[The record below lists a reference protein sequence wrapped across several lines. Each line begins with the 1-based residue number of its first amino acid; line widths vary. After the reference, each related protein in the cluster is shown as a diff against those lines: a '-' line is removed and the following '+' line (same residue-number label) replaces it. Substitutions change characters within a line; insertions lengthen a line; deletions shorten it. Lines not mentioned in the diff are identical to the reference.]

1 MNHPN
6 PSAKDLVENIVGV
19 SLPRTKNFKEA
30 EGKVTIAEDAVAKE
44 EDLPI

>member
-30 EGKVTIAEDAVAKE
+30 EGKVTVAEDAVAKE